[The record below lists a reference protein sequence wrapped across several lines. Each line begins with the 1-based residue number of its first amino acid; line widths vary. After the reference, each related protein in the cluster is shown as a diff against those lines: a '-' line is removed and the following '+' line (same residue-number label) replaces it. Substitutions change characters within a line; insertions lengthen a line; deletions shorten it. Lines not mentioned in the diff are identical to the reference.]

1 MMEGSREP
9 SAEELST
16 KEPKHR
22 RDDGRYIDASVGAL
36 SGEGSQQETGAPGST
51 EPVKAF
57 SSVPSI
63 WGGRQF
69 EPTYYGRPAIKSPV
83 WIWTIPAYFFV
94 GGLAGAAMVLGSAA
108 QLLGGARMRLFAQ
121 RCHWT
126 GAAAGGIG
134 SALLIADLGR
144 PSRFLNMLRVFRPTS
159 PMSVGSWVLAAAT
172 PCSLGAALFYRQGGL
187 LGSLGEMGG
196 YGAGILGIPL
206 AGYTGVLLANTAIPV
221 WQQSRRSLPVLFIGS
236 SMTSAASILK
246 LLPLPPGGG
255 DVVHTFGVVGS
266 LIELAAGRAMERES
280 SQVDQVGK
288 PLRQGAA
295 GMLWTTA
302 KVLTAASLVASV
314 LPGQSRGKRRLA
326 GILGAL
332 GSICL
337 RFAVFHAGQV
347 SSRDPHATFRQQR
360 AGYGAAEV
368 TGKPAVTGPERR
380 PLPAPKTKEEI
391 WDTGVSGSGG
401 ASEQE

>member
-1 MMEGSREP
+1 MMEGSRER
-9 SAEELST
+9 SAEEWI
-16 KEPKHR
+16 R
-22 RDDGRYIDASVGAL
+22 QRDDGRNIDAAVGAL
-36 SGEGSQQETGAPGST
+36 SGEGSQQETRAPGST
-51 EPVKAF
+51 APAETF

-63 WGGRQF
+63 WEGRQF

-108 QLLGGARMRLFAQ
+108 QVLGGTRMRLFAQ

-126 GAAAGGIG
+126 GATAGGIG

-144 PSRFLNMLRVFRPTS
+144 PGRFLNMLRVFRPAS

-172 PCSLGAALFYRQGGL
+172 PCSLGAALFYRHRGL
-187 LGSLGEMGG
+187 LGNLGELGG
-196 YGAGILGIPL
+196 YGAGVLGIPL

-221 WQQSRRSLPVLFIGS
+221 WQQSRRSLPVLFMGS
-236 SMTSAASILK
+236 SMASAASILN
-246 LLPLPPGGG
+246 LVPLPPGAD
-255 DVVHTFGVVGS
+255 DVVHTFGVAGS
-266 LIELAAGRAMERES
+266 VIELAAGRAMEREAS
-280 SQVDQVGK
+280 RVKQVGK
-288 PLRQGAA
+288 PLSQGAA

-314 LPGQSRGKRRLA
+314 LPGQSRRKRRLS
-326 GILGAL
+326 GMLGVL
-332 GSICL
+332 GSLCL

-360 AGYGAAEV
+360 AGLGAAEV
-368 TGKPAVTGPERR
+368 TGEPAVTGPERR
-380 PLPAPKTKEEI
+380 PVPAPKTKEEI
-391 WDTGVSGSGG
+391 WDARAGAFGG